1 VIIFSIHVMN
11 LRSFDLNLLLAF
23 ESLMIERHV
32 TRAAKR
38 IGLSQP
44 AMSNAL
50 ARLRRTFGDPLLVR
64 TPEGMAPTGAAQALI
79 VPVRAALAQLRAAL
93 EEKPAFDP
101 AASNR
106 TFHLSTSDHV
116 ETTLI
121 ASLIASLL
129 AQAGRVSLRLTRP
142 RTLFQPPAAH
152 VLADSLDLAIG
163 FFPDVPAL
171 DASIHSEVL
180 WEESSVILARKAH
193 PRIKGKLTLR
203 QFAAERHAAVFYKT
217 EGQGFIDSL
226 LEQKGLTRRA
236 AVIVPHFS
244 SVPLIVASSDLI
256 ATVPER
262 AADLFAS
269 HLKLQVLPPPIAIPP
284 FRMTMLWHERM
295 EADLAHAWLRELIVE
310 TGQAGRTIRS
320 R

>member
-1 VIIFSIHVMN
+1 MN
-11 LRSFDLNLLLAF
+11 LQSFDLNLLLAF
-23 ESLMIERHV
+23 ESLMIERNV

-50 ARLRRTFGDPLLVR
+50 SRLRRTFDDPLLVR
-64 TPEGMAPTGAAQALI
+64 TPEGMAPTAAAHSLI

-93 EEKPAFDP
+93 EERPAFDP
-101 AASNR
+101 TASKR

-116 ETTLI
+116 EIALI
-121 ASLIASLL
+121 APLVTKLL
-129 AQAGRVSLRLTRP
+129 AKASRVSLRLTRP
-142 RTLFQPPAAH
+142 RAIFQPPAVNA
-152 VLADSLDLAIG
+152 LADSIDLAIG

-180 WEESSVILARKAH
+180 WEERSVALARKAH

-203 QFAAERHAAVFYKT
+203 QFAAEHHAAVFYKT
-217 EGQGFIDSL
+217 EGQGFIDTL
-226 LEQKGLTRRA
+226 LEQRGLARRA
-236 AVIVPHFS
+236 AVIVGHFAS
-244 SVPLIVASSDLI
+244 IPFVVAASDLI

-262 AADLFAS
+262 TADHFAKQ
-269 HLKLQVLPPPIAIPP
+269 LKLQVLPVPISIPP

-295 EADLAHAWLRELIVE
+295 EADLAHAWLRGLIVE
-310 TGQAGRTIRS
+310 TALGAKA
-320 R
+320 

>member
-1 VIIFSIHVMN
+1 MN
-11 LRSFDLNLLLAF
+11 LQSFDLNLLLAF
-23 ESLMIERHV
+23 ESLMIERNV

-50 ARLRRTFGDPLLVR
+50 SRLRRTFDDPLLVR
-64 TPEGMAPTGAAQALI
+64 TPEGMAPTAAAHSLI

-93 EEKPAFDP
+93 EERPAFDP
-101 AASNR
+101 TASKR

-116 ETTLI
+116 EIALI
-121 ASLIASLL
+121 APLVTKLL
-129 AQAGRVSLRLTRP
+129 AKASRVSLRLTRP
-142 RTLFQPPAAH
+142 RAIFQPPAVNA
-152 VLADSLDLAIG
+152 LADSIDLAIG

-180 WEESSVILARKAH
+180 WEERSVALARKAH

-203 QFAAERHAAVFYKT
+203 QFAAEHHAAVFYKT
-217 EGQGFIDSL
+217 EGQGFIDTL
-226 LEQKGLTRRA
+226 LEQRGLARRA
-236 AVIVPHFS
+236 AVIVGHFAS
-244 SVPLIVASSDLI
+244 IPFVVAASDLI

-262 AADLFAS
+262 TADHFAKQ
-269 HLKLQVLPPPIAIPP
+269 LKLQVLPVPLAIPP

-310 TGQAGRTIRS
+310 TALGAKA
-320 R
+320 

>member
-1 VIIFSIHVMN
+1 MN
-11 LRSFDLNLLLAF
+11 LQSFDLNLLLAF
-23 ESLMIERHV
+23 EALMIERNV

-50 ARLRRTFGDPLLVR
+50 SRLRRTFDDPLLAR
-64 TPEGMAPTGAAQALI
+64 SPEGMAPTAAAHALI
-79 VPVRAALAQLRAAL
+79 GPVRAALAQLRGAL

-101 AASNR
+101 AASKR

-116 ETTLI
+116 EVTLI
-121 ASLIASLL
+121 PPLVAKLL
-129 AQAGRVSLRLTRP
+129 GHAPRVSLRLTRP
-142 RTLFQPPAAH
+142 RTLFQPPAAQSF
-152 VLADSLDLAIG
+152 ADSIDVAIG
-163 FFPDVPAL
+163 FFPDVAAL

-180 WEESSVILARKAH
+180 WEEKSVVLARKAH
-193 PRIKGKLTLR
+193 PRIKGKLTLK
-203 QFAAERHAAVFYKT
+203 QFAAEQHAAVFYKT

-236 AVIVPHFS
+236 AIIVPHFA
-244 SVPLIVASSDLI
+244 SVPFLVAASELI

-262 AADLFAS
+262 TADHFATQ
-269 HLKLQVLPPPIAIPP
+269 LKLQVFPAPLAIPP

-295 EADLAHAWLRELIVE
+295 EADPAHSWLRGLIVE
-310 TGQAGRTIRS
+310 TALGARAS
-320 R
+320 RPQS